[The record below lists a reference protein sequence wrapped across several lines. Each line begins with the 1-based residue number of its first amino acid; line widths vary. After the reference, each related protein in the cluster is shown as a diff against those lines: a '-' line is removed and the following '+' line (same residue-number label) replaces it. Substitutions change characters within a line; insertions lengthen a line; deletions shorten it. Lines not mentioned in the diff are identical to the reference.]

1 MKLILFISFSFCT
14 LNVFFTIGFKFKFMC
29 LKWKFLYIFHIGI
42 SLITEQFGVSTRGKL
57 KSGDPWNTIANQ
69 DPSLETGNCN
79 ESSLTQEREAEQN
92 IAWEPSY
99 IKGIRIYFDKKKK
112 YFHKITSLAFKVNLA
127 EKEMEPNP
135 NFVGGKSRGHICRL
149 VSFLRRTAPR
159 GLPS

>member
-1 MKLILFISFSFCT
+1 MS
-14 LNVFFTIGFKFKFMC
+14 

-42 SLITEQFGVSTRGKL
+42 SLITEQFGVSTCGKL

-99 IKGIRIYFDKKKK
+99 IKGIQIYFVKE
-112 YFHKITSLAFKVNLA
+112 KV
-127 EKEMEPNP
+127 
-135 NFVGGKSRGHICRL
+135 FS
-149 VSFLRRTAPR
+149 
-159 GLPS
+159 